1 MKERIKGLDIE
12 IISPKDLNIDI
23 KVNED
28 GKNVI
33 ENAMIKAKAY
43 YGITQIPTIAG
54 DTALYIE
61 KFEQQPGL
69 YVHRINGK

>member
-1 MKERIKGLDIE
+1 ME
-12 IISPKDLNIDI
+12 
-23 KVNED
+23 
-28 GKNVI
+28 KNVI